1 MQKIGRWM
9 CLAVGGD
16 CPVRVRIY
24 CWRCIVD
31 IQAKMSR

>member
-16 CPVRVRIY
+16 CTVRVR
-24 CWRCIVD
+24 IVD